1 MLGKYKVFDL
11 ISEKVIF
18 ISDSIVEI
26 SNIFNINHKLLLR
39 CKRSQIYKSRY
50 VVVLNL
56 NNLPKVSQDIRFKL
70 LINSLGF
77 DRSDLYKPTLI
88 DLEFIYNLIK
98 GYRVDEDYYWDFVN
112 TKVKKIIFDIT
123 STSSHGL
130 FAAILARFSVAKYR
144 FLMIGSDCLL
154 RIFPLDRFAL
164 ALI

>member
-1 MLGKYKVFDL
+1 MLGEYKVFDL

-56 NNLPKVSQDIRFKL
+56 NNLPKISQDIRFKL

-77 DRSDLYKPTLI
+77 YRSDLYKPALI

-98 GYRVDEDYYWDFVN
+98 EYKVDEDYYWDFVN
-112 TKVKKIIFDIT
+112 TKVKKIIFDIE
-123 STSSHGL
+123 
-130 FAAILARFSVAKYR
+130 
-144 FLMIGSDCLL
+144 
-154 RIFPLDRFAL
+154 
-164 ALI
+164 

>member
-39 CKRSQIYKSRY
+39 CKRSQMYKSRY

-56 NNLPKVSQDIRFKL
+56 NNLPKISQDIRFKL

-98 GYRVDEDYYWDFVN
+98 EYKVDEDYYWDFVN
-112 TKVKKIIFDIT
+112 TKVKKIIFDIE
-123 STSSHGL
+123 
-130 FAAILARFSVAKYR
+130 
-144 FLMIGSDCLL
+144 
-154 RIFPLDRFAL
+154 
-164 ALI
+164 